1 VDAGWAHLQ
10 ENRVAQKYGVRV
22 SRAALSARDA
32 PRVRWQ
38 AFPYCNRG
46 AQAVR
51 ADPLAGQEAAAYM
64 CGVAV
69 GYID

>member
-1 VDAGWAHLQ
+1 MPGGRIFRKKRL
-10 ENRVAQKYGVRV
+10 AQKCGVRL
-22 SRAALSARDA
+22 SPAALSARDA

-38 AFPYCNRG
+38 AFPYCDRG
-46 AQAVR
+46 ARAVR

-69 GYID
+69 GYVD